1 MEKKTYAVNLE
12 LMKDCQ
18 LAVSKDKAIPA
29 IGGIFIQDDGGLR
42 HYVGTNGHI
51 LVHACEKIDTEEL
64 KDGIIVKL
72 CSKIGKTDPA
82 FPHAQLET
90 FDDKVGI
97 LHAEPLVAC
106 EIIDEI
112 YPDYKIS
119 IPKTDKLATE
129 YTAFN
134 PDYMNIVKK
143 ILGSSFIQPIQG
155 DANQAALWE
164 KEVNGW
170 LFQIVLMPVRLS

>member
-18 LAVSKDKAIPA
+18 LAVSKDKARPA
-29 IGGIFIQDDGGLR
+29 INGIFIQDDGGLR

-72 CSKIGKTDPA
+72 CSKIGKTDPT
-82 FPHAQLET
+82 FPHAQLEI

-112 YPDYKIS
+112 YPNYKMS
-119 IPKTDKLATE
+119 VPKTDKLATE

-143 ILGSSFIQPIQG
+143 ILGSSSIQPIQG

>member
-18 LAVSKDKAIPA
+18 LAVSKDKARSA
-29 IGGIFIQDDGGLR
+29 INGIFIQDDGGLR

-72 CSKIGKTDPA
+72 CSKIGKTDPT
-82 FPHAQLET
+82 FPHAQLEI

-112 YPDYKIS
+112 YPNYKMS
-119 IPKTDKLATE
+119 VPKTDKLATE

-143 ILGSSFIQPIQG
+143 ILGSSSIQPIQG

>member
-12 LMKDCQ
+12 LMKDCH
-18 LAVSKDKAIPA
+18 LAVSKDKARAA
-29 IGGIFIQDDGGLR
+29 INGIFIQDDGGLR

-72 CSKIGKTDPA
+72 CSKIGKTDPT
-82 FPHAQLET
+82 FPHAQLEI

-112 YPDYKIS
+112 YPNYKMS

-143 ILGSSFIQPIQG
+143 ILGSSSIQPIQG

>member
-12 LMKDCQ
+12 LMKDCH
-18 LAVSKDKAIPA
+18 LAVSKDEARPNIT
-29 IGGIFIQDDGGLR
+29 GIFIQDDGGLR

-51 LVHACEKIDTEEL
+51 IVHACEKIDAEEL

-72 CSKIGKTDPA
+72 ASKIGKTDPT
-82 FPHAQLET
+82 FPHAQLEI

-97 LHAEPLVAC
+97 LYAEPLVAC
-106 EIIDEI
+106 EIIDGE
-112 YPDYKIS
+112 YPAYKKV
-119 IPKTDKLATE
+119 IPETDKLATE

-134 PDYMNIVKK
+134 PDYMKIVKK
-143 ILGSSFIQPIQG
+143 ILGSSSIQPIQEN
-155 DANQAALWE
+155 ANQVALWE

-170 LFQIVLMPVRLS
+170 LFQIALMPVKLS